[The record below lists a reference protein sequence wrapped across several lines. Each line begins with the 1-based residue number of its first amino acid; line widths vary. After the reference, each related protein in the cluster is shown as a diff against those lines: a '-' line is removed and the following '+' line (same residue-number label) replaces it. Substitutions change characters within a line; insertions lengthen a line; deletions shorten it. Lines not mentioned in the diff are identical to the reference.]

1 MAPQPRS
8 YRSQG
13 VVLRTY
19 KLGEADR
26 IVVMLTEE
34 HGKVRAV
41 AKGVRKTR
49 SRLGNRLE
57 PTSHVRVQLYAG
69 RGDLQTITQTE
80 TIEGFPALRDDLDR
94 LMAASAMLEVVDH
107 MSLEGEPNPD
117 MYKMLVGAL
126 RTVAGE
132 HPPLTVAG
140 FFWKLLA
147 LEGFAPMVDQCISC
161 GATEELEM
169 FDLNDG
175 GVRCSGCRAGRPISP
190 EALQIINM
198 MISGQLGA
206 ALALPMGA
214 ASHEVNTLA
223 AAAVEHHVERRL
235 KSLAILRG

>member
-1 MAPQPRS
+1 MTQRS

-26 IVVMLTEE
+26 IVVLLTEE

-107 MSLEGEPNPD
+107 MALEAEPNPD
-117 MYKMLVGAL
+117 MYKMLVGGL
-126 RTVAGE
+126 RTVAGD

-147 LEGFAPMVDQCISC
+147 LEGFAPMVEQCISC
-161 GATEELEM
+161 GATDELEM

-175 GVRCSGCRAGRPISP
+175 GVRCSGCRAGRPVSP
-190 EALQIINM
+190 EALQIIKM
-198 MISGQLGA
+198 MIGGQLGA
-206 ALALPMGA
+206 ALALPIGA